1 MRASLELQRLVAAA
15 LMADAHVQARGIPTF
30 DGPPA
35 NARPPYLSIG
45 GDTVTAKRW
54 QGGGGTDH
62 RFVVSLWDNR
72 ESLATAKEILS
83 DVERAVLAMPPAGGG
98 LRLIGLR
105 LVRGSVR
112 RTSRNWLLGQ
122 LEFRTLAVMEN

>member
-1 MRASLELQRLVAAA
+1 MRASLELQRRVATA
-15 LMADAHVQARGIPTF
+15 LAVDVHLQARGIPVF

-45 GDTVTAKRW
+45 ADSMAGRTW
-54 QGGGGTDH
+54 QGGAGAEH
-62 RFVVSLWDNR
+62 RFAVSLWDNR
-72 ESLATAKEILS
+72 ESLAAAKEILA
-83 DVERAVLAMPPAGGG
+83 DVERAVLAMPPSGGG

-122 LEFRTLAVMEN
+122 MEFRTLSVMVN